1 MLRREPEAGLVMA
14 FSPDGRVLAF
24 RGPSGAVDFW
34 NVDTEVDGRR
44 VRAPHEVG
52 RIEAGA
58 TEPGPTA
65 ASGGPSV
72 TFSPDGKTLAVV
84 APDRTVVLRDATTG
98 KELARITDLVL
109 KVEPK
114 GRNETRLDPLTQE
127 QLRAFGISRPFTFD
141 DVGLAFSPDG
151 KTLALGGPEITL
163 WDVRTGKKTGTLQA
177 RAPDGFARLA
187 FSADGKTLTSVSP
200 ASAPL
205 GGAGPSGSC
214 GPGNRR
220 RATTSSAS
228 GCAGGIWRRAGRRPR
243 R

>member
-24 RGPSGAVDFW
+24 RGPSGTVDFW
-34 NVDTEVDGRR
+34 NVDTEVDGQR
-44 VRAPHEVG
+44 VRAPYEVG
-52 RIEAGA
+52 RIEAKETG
-58 TEPGPTA
+58 PGPRVV
-65 ASGGPSV
+65 SCGPSV

-114 GRNETRLDPLTQE
+114 DRNETRLDPLTEE
-127 QLRAFGISRPFTFD
+127 QLRAFGVSRPFAFD

-163 WDVRTGKKTGTLQA
+163 WDVRTGKKTGTL
-177 RAPDGFARLA
+177 RRGRRNGFARLA

-200 ASAPL
+200 ASAP
-205 GGAGPSGSC
+205 
-214 GPGNRR
+214 R
-220 RATTSSAS
+220 
-228 GCAGGIWRRAGRRPR
+228 GRR
-243 R
+243 